1 MDEMEHKKK
10 RPASVRRD
18 DVHWN
23 IETERE
29 DDGRWIAEIAAV
41 PGVIVYGETE
51 DEAKRKAYAL
61 ALRVIA
67 DDVEKSKNVPRLIKL
82 DCVSA

>member
-1 MDEMEHKKK
+1 MEQ
-10 RPASVRRD
+10 RISWD
-18 DVHWN
+18 

-51 DEAKRKAYAL
+51 DEAREKRGL
-61 ALRVIA
+61 
-67 DDVEKSKNVPRLIKL
+67 
-82 DCVSA
+82 